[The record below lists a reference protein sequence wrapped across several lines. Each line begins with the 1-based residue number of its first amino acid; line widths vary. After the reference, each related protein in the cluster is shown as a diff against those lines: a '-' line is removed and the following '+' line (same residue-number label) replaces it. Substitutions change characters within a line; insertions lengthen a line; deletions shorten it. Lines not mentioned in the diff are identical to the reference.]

1 MSFPFDPNA
10 GTPAPAPTTPNLT
23 HYQHHLAASIVL
35 GAAYGGLTCKNRPD
49 GTPEWTL
56 YFWRPDGPSM
66 GLTCTGNP
74 MELVQQAGDTLAP
87 HRGDKVFLSLQ
98 ELAADDP
105 VSLLMV
111 YEESRRALL
120 SMIPINGHP
129 TTWLPEHGWLL
140 PEGMAN
146 VERGDDC
153 SEDGEGFTLDPKE
166 AVMAWWAFFAGAR
179 AENGALKATI
189 EHMKRYTDSLHEKHG
204 YPPYT
209 QAAPPR
215 IHLPAQPS
223 PETDRQ
229 LAEVRAVYAAYR
241 KGGRIGRVDIQAA
254 PGHHLPE
261 RAGDLHHKAALWIG
275 ILLRE
280 IDFLRSVLML
290 DWKPWYPEDAD
301 TSQPPW
307 CYVAETGELRAEVT
321 RLVNQENDSD
331 EQRWHWQISF
341 IADPG
346 QDDENAVQLREAK
359 ETLPSHQ
366 EAIEAAEAAYARL
379 TGFRR

>member
-166 AVMAWWAFFAGAR
+166 AVMAWWAFFAGKR
-179 AENGALKATI
+179 SENERLKGTI
-189 EHMKRYTDSLHEKHG
+189 QLMERSERRLSKEKEKLSAAVAAVLTTLRHRCIDEERSRSG
-204 YPPYT
+204 YRGDRWTYL
-209 QAAPPR
+209 
-215 IHLPAQPS
+215 LPAIRRHERRIVATFAGCGS
-223 PETDRQ
+223 PR
-229 LAEVRAVYAAYR
+229 
-241 KGGRIGRVDIQAA
+241 GRSIG
-254 PGHHLPE
+254 
-261 RAGDLHHKAALWIG
+261 
-275 ILLRE
+275 
-280 IDFLRSVLML
+280 S
-290 DWKPWYPEDAD
+290 
-301 TSQPPW
+301 
-307 CYVAETGELRAEVT
+307 TG
-321 RLVNQENDSD
+321 
-331 EQRWHWQISF
+331 
-341 IADPG
+341 
-346 QDDENAVQLREAK
+346 
-359 ETLPSHQ
+359 
-366 EAIEAAEAAYARL
+366 
-379 TGFRR
+379 